1 LLLAAL
7 QSEAALIRSGFRF
20 PFGQSLMV
28 AARKPDS

>member
-28 AARKPDS
+28 AARKPDA